1 MQKNETEGEPEIVP
15 RMGYVA
21 HNVPRIQFHR
31 VIMLFFPGCAA
42 KGEAFGIYRLGS
54 ALHESLL
61 TLAALRGYDAGTI
74 DSHGYH

>member
-1 MQKNETEGEPEIVP
+1 MQENEAEGEPEIVP

-21 HNVPRIQFHR
+21 HGFNFIASSCY
-31 VIMLFFPGCAA
+31 FFPGCAA